1 MHKHI
6 DLNNFADGALLER
19 VNMEIGK
26 VLENIQDPNTDATK
40 KRKVTITLDIEPND
54 RRELANVVS
63 SVKSTLAP
71 TTAVSAS
78 LMIGHDGRQVIGRE
92 LKSSMPGQYMVDVDS
107 GEIVNDDGT
116 KLEEPNTTAE
126 STVIDFR
133 KTK

>member
-19 VNMEIGK
+19 VNMEIEK
-26 VLENIQDPNTDATK
+26 VLENIQDLNTDATK

-63 SVKSTLAP
+63 SVKSTLVP

>member
-6 DLNNFADGALLER
+6 DLNNFAEGALLER
-19 VNMEIGK
+19 VNMEIEK
-26 VLENIQDPNTDATK
+26 VLENIQDLNTDATK

-63 SVKSTLAP
+63 FVKSTLVP

-92 LKSSMPGQYMVDVDS
+92 LKSAMPGQYMVDVDS
-107 GEIVNDDGT
+107 GEIVNDDGS
-116 KLEEPNTTAE
+116 KVKEQSE

>member
-1 MHKHI
+1 MYKHI

-19 VNMEIGK
+19 VNAEIGK
-26 VLENIQDPNTDATK
+26 VLENIQDPNTEATK
-40 KRKVTITLDIEPND
+40 KRKVTITLELEPNH
-54 RRELANVVS
+54 RRELADVVT
-63 SVKSTLAP
+63 SVKSTLVPA
-71 TTAVSAS
+71 ASVSAS

-92 LKSSMPGQYMVDVDS
+92 LKSAMPGQYMVDVDS

-116 KLEEPNTTAE
+116 KLEDTNMAAE

>member
-19 VNMEIGK
+19 VNAEIGK
-26 VLENIQDPNTDATK
+26 VLENIQDPNTEATK
-40 KRKVTITLDIEPND
+40 KRKVTITLELEPNN
-54 RRELANVVS
+54 RRELADVVT
-63 SVKSTLAP
+63 SVKSTLVPA
-71 TTAVSAS
+71 ASVSAS

-116 KLEEPNTTAE
+116 KLEETSTTSE

>member
-26 VLENIQDPNTDATK
+26 VLENIQDLNTDATK
-40 KRKVTITLDIEPND
+40 KRKVTITLDIEPSD

-63 SVKSTLAP
+63 SVKSTLVP

-78 LMIGHDGRQVIGRE
+78 LMIGHDGRQAIGRE

-116 KLEEPNTTAE
+116 KLEEPSTAVE